1 VAFAG
6 AQDRTTVTT
15 VIQYD
20 SAQDVQKVID
30 MGLQAGLTSTL
41 ERLDELLLTL
51 QA

>member
-1 VAFAG
+1 MSFAG
-6 AQDRTTVTT
+6 AQKRTTVTT

-30 MGLQAGLTSTL
+30 MGLQAGVASTL

-51 QA
+51 QT